1 MGGVKTI
8 GGNGMNIPNMLTSFR
23 FVLIPIYVILFCMGE
38 RMAAFCV
45 WLLAGLTDM
54 LDGYLARKRNEV
66 TYVGMMLDPLADK
79 LMLIAV
85 MLSLL
90 LAGDLP
96 LAAAI
101 AMLIRDGGLIVGSL
115 WFHKQGKKAVPAR
128 ANVTREYDD
137 GGTLDMGALC
147 I

>member
-1 MGGVKTI
+1 
-8 GGNGMNIPNMLTSFR
+8 
-23 FVLIPIYVILFCMGE
+23 
-38 RMAAFCV
+38 MAAFCV

-115 WFHKQGKKAVPAR
+115 WFHKQGKKAVPADFMGKLTTVLYYAAIVGIYFR
-128 ANVTREYDD
+128 WEHAVTFLWLVIVFSFLTAIRYVFKFIDHNRQ
-137 GGTLDMGALC
+137 LGA
-147 I
+147 